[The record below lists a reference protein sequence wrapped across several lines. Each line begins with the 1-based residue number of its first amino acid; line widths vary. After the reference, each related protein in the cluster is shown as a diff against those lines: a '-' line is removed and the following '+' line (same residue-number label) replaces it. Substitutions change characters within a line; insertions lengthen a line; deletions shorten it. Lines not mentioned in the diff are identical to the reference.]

1 MVATVARSAMME
13 AIAHLQQALNLLA
26 GTPDNL
32 TRRRQELELQT
43 MVGVPLMATRGMA
56 APEVERAYARAREL
70 CLEVGD
76 EPQLFPV
83 MFGLWCQ
90 LAEKVEN
97 GELSGALV
105 SQFRLIAN
113 DFGLTPSGKGRE
125 IAMLATTGAGS
136 APHKFFGD

>member
-1 MVATVARSAMME
+1 VKPTSLTGRAGELWDDHAP
-13 AIAHLQQALNLLA
+13 ALISQGML
-26 GTPDNL
+26 TPRD
-32 TRRRQELELQT
+32 
-43 MVGVPLMATRGMA
+43 V
-56 APEVERAYARAREL
+56 
-70 CLEVGD
+70 
-76 EPQLFPV
+76 V
-83 MFGLWCQ
+83 MFSLWCR

-125 IAMLATTGAGS
+125 IAMPATTGAGS